1 MHKIMIRSL
10 LRQRHQATAISTTSP
25 PLSSIRSISTTLSL
39 LQPMP
44 VKKTSSEEPKTAQKK
59 VKTKEKGA
67 SASKLA
73 DKEAKSNRLVE
84 LMTKAYDAPY
94 TQPPKVSAEEM
105 AVRAEIGRNYVIG
118 SFQRHNERNHD
129 LAVKIRM
136 KRHAMKLLPKEGEI
150 GDEPIEGQKKSVY
163 GKWRAAAFKEN
174 DRWGPPDSRPIPL
187 LTPPIEGFDASL
199 YMDAEDEA

>member
-1 MHKIMIRSL
+1 
-10 LRQRHQATAISTTSP
+10 
-25 PLSSIRSISTTLSL
+25 
-39 LQPMP
+39 MP
-44 VKKTSSEEPKTAQKK
+44 AAKSSSEEPKTAQKK

-73 DKEAKSNRLVE
+73 AKEAKTNRLVD
-84 LMTKAYDAPY
+84 LMTKAYDTPI
-94 TQPPKVSAEEM
+94 TPPPKVSEEEM
-105 AVRAEIGRNYVIG
+105 AIRATIGRNHVIG
-118 SFQRHNERNHD
+118 CFKRHNEHNHD

-150 GDEPIEGQKKSVY
+150 GDTPIEIEGGSTKSKQTVY
-163 GKWRAAAFKEN
+163 GKWRAAAFKIN